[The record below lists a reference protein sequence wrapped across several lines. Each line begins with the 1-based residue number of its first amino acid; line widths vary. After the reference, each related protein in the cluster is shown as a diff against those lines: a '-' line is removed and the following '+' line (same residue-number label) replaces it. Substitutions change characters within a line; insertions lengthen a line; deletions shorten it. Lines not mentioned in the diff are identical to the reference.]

1 MNNEVRIILADKYDL
16 VVGDTFQLFYRSVI
30 EAPNPYVYAI
40 VAECEKGKNFPRYFE
55 YTPETPGQHKLKIT
69 LYDAQQNVLG
79 SNETVLNVVQPK
91 RTDKQVNI
99 LCIGASGTA
108 NGHWVSEVHRRLT
121 KENHVPFGLGCPNIR
136 FVGSCHLENPD
147 VNEVNFEAYGGW
159 TWHRFTS
166 DKEGS
171 MWIKCPNS
179 RTQEDQHSLWQDE
192 NGAIWQLET
201 LQTDYLKFNRYKEH
215 TSPRPESGFLTH
227 YANAENQEPIP
238 ILSSSTEKVS
248 PFYDPQ
254 SKKIDFKTYALR
266 NHIDTIDAV
275 YIVLGLN
282 GLVRSEAM
290 HRPRAEYCKIVIS
303 EAKVLIDA
311 MKRDFPNVKVK
322 IVSPYPPSVTG
333 GCGFSYGAQPPYA
346 DRFDLLHYLFELN
359 IAYQA
364 WANEEEYRDF
374 VEFVGGTGQFDA
386 EHNYPVMEKPVN
398 TRSAVTETIATNGL
412 HPTVNGYYQFGDA
425 IFRNIVKEFC
435 SE

>member
-1 MNNEVRIILADKYDL
+1 MDKTVRIVLADKYDL
-16 VVGDTFQLFYRSVI
+16 VVGDTFQLFYRSII

-55 YTPETPGQHKLKIT
+55 YTPDCAGLHKLKIT
-69 LYDAQQNVLG
+69 LYDANRNIVG
-79 SNETVLNVVQPK
+79 SNETTLNVVQPQK
-91 RTDKQVNI
+91 TDKHINI

-121 KENHVPFGLGCPNIR
+121 KEKHIPFGIGCPNIH
-136 FVGSCHLENPD
+136 FVGSCHVDTPG
-147 VNEVNFEAYGGW
+147 VNEVSFEAYGGW
-159 TWHRFTS
+159 TWSRFTS
-166 DKEGS
+166 DREGS
-171 MWIKCPNS
+171 MWVKSPNS

-201 LQTDYLKFNRYKEH
+201 LQNDYLKFNRHKDH
-215 TSPRPESGFLTH
+215 TSTRPESGFLTH

-254 SKKIDFKTYALR
+254 SKNINFKTYAER
-266 NHIDTIDAV
+266 NNIDSIDAV

-282 GLVRSEAM
+282 GLN
-290 HRPRAEYCKIVIS
+290 RAEATSRTRADYCKIVVS
-303 EAKVLIDA
+303 EAKVLVDA
-311 MKRDFPNVKVK
+311 LKAAFPNVKVK
-322 IVSPYPPSVTG
+322 IVSPYPPSFTG
-333 GCGFSYGAQPPYA
+333 GCGFSYGTMLPYA
-346 DRFDLLHYLFELN
+346 DQYDLLHYLFELN

-364 WANEEEYRDF
+364 WANEDTYRDF
-374 VEFVGGTGQFDA
+374 VEFIGGTGQFDA
-386 EHNYPVMEKPVN
+386 EYNYPVMEKPVN
-398 TRSAVTETIATNGL
+398 TRSNITETIATNGL
-412 HPTVNGYYQFGDA
+412 HPTPEGYFQFGDA